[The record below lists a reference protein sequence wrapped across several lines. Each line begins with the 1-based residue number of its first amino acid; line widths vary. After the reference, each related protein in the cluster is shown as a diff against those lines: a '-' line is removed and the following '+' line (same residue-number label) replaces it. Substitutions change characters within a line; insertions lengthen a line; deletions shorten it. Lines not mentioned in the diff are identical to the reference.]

1 MENSLKD
8 GVALTM
14 MVTEKEI
21 EANEGKKIVQEASGE
36 NGFENGVLRPRKQ
49 RTKWTIEETND
60 LLHGCSTYGVGNWKK
75 ILHDSRVFLRCE
87 DIGLIIAHRL
97 ILKTGNGKSF
107 SRRLDVYWDVRFR
120 TVFPQDYR
128 YFYPNA
134 HTHINRQQKMASQSF
149 LPRVN
154 RKERRAFTP
163 DEDARLLEGF
173 MRHGPSWS
181 KIQRDVT
188 FSLSS
193 RRSIDLRDRN
203 AFPEKYAAAG
213 FKSRPS
219 KNSRKQAT
227 RSAPMDTSAPLS
239 VPQSYNNTSTPLE
252 IKSWQSYANV
262 GELCNMQSM
271 VFGENFHSISSTS
284 LESLHEI
291 FSANTLNTYDSSNEL
306 FISSE
311 PADHGHKSSME
322 FIVSQNSNVL
332 WSNINNHNIL
342 SMDSSKITDVS
353 SSQYVDHM
361 GIKAE

>member
-1 MENSLKD
+1 MKIYFIINLKD

-75 ILHDSRVFLRCE
+75 ILHDSRYRFNNRSPI
-87 DIGLIIAHRL
+87 D
-97 ILKTGNGKSF
+97 LK
-107 SRRLDVYWDVRFR
+107 DRFR

-193 RRSIDLRDRN
+193 RRSIDLRDRFRN